1 MFGSFLVTG
10 EKTFKQG
17 FYLCTYLAMKVHIG
31 FGEAIVARPSGL
43 RFKQKPDLNARK
55 FNSLALKKFVARAHV
70 FFKNYYQIHHK

>member
-1 MFGSFLVTG
+1 
-10 EKTFKQG
+10 
-17 FYLCTYLAMKVHIG
+17 MKVHIG

-43 RFKQKPDLNARK
+43 RFKQKPDLNLRK